1 MNLFKI
7 FQTPPMDS
15 QLQIVSGVPVF
26 RECTRTELE
35 ALRLHLHERKFLAG
49 EIVFDEGEQGEGMY
63 VVISGKLRATRKGLL
78 KKKTLGHIAV
88 GECFGEMALLEA
100 GPRVATVVA
109 EEATTVLAMFRP
121 ELVQL
126 AESRPRLGYKIA
138 RGVALVMEAR
148 LRRIAEGQPE
158 EVAAT

>member
-1 MNLFKI
+1 
-7 FQTPPMDS
+7 MDS

-78 KKKTLGHIAV
+78 KKKTLGYISV